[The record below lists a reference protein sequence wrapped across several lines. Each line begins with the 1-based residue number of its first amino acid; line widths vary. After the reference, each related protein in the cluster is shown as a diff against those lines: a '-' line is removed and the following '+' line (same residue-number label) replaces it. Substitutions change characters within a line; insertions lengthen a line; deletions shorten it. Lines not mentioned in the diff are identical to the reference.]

1 MPIDLV
7 IDEREGAGSTT
18 SKSPENLNDP
28 TDLGSDQVRLAA
40 ILDAILCGVF
50 TVLFV
55 CFVYVCFLACAHSH
69 LQLGDRAHSHLQLG
83 DRAHSHLPL
92 GDKQKLW
99 RVCASV

>member
-40 ILDAILCGVF
+40 ILDAILCGVLCCLCGLF
-50 TVLFV
+50 TF
-55 CFVYVCFLACAHSH
+55 CFLFEPILTCI
-69 LQLGDRAHSHLQLG
+69 
-83 DRAHSHLPL
+83 
-92 GDKQKLW
+92 
-99 RVCASV
+99 